1 LLIYLS
7 FFIILTSYQN
17 VLCHKVLQITEK
29 NLRSL
34 ISLFKKAES
43 EYAHGW
49 NRYTMMF
56 MGIWPENRNFDRTSS
71 YKAIV
76 PILIMFCFVC
86 APQSAN
92 LLFIWND
99 FDLVIENLSMANIT
113 ITISLLKTAIF
124 WSNGRCKYQ
133 FSYPIPNFYHSAYNN
148 SMSTI

>member
-1 LLIYLS
+1 M
-7 FFIILTSYQN
+7 YQN
-17 VLCHKVLQITEK
+17 VLCHKVLQNYGKKFALI
-29 NLRSL
+29 NILSL
-34 ISLFKKAES
+34 SEKAES

-56 MGIWPENRNFDRTSS
+56 MGIWPENKNFDRASS

-76 PILIMFCFVC
+76 PILTMFCFIC

-113 ITISLLKTAIF
+113 ITISMLKTAIF
-124 WSNGRCKYQ
+124 WSNGRCKYINFHITQ
-133 FSYPIPNFYHSAYNN
+133 FFIIALIKLIIIN
-148 SMSTI
+148 